1 MMSHTSGDLLISVW
15 RSRCGHER
23 DNYSVRRWYLCVKI
37 RGFATAIRSPYES
50 PNRRPRA
57 GSASAAPT
65 VESTKK
71 ISPTI
76 CPRITI
82 EAMMLN
88 AIATLRDETKE
99 NIEAASVELQRSN
112 EKLLN
117 SHTRANNLDSAREM
131 TVQAIAL
138 VQAAIEKLD
147 RSLEMP
153 ELINNFNR
161 TDVRTYALELI
172 SKTIAET
179 DDIDVLLGK
188 SMVDWQLSRLPKI
201 DRDILRLAVAEIVYL
216 GLEERIAINEAI
228 ELAKRYS
235 DEQGRKLINGVLR
248 RVTEQLKSGV

>member
-1 MMSHTSGDLLISVW
+1 VLRLGALPQLFDRPMKAQTVARELALLALPQLSKAQKK
-15 RSRCGHER
+15 
-23 DNYSVRRWYLCVKI
+23 L
-37 RGFATAIRSPYES
+37 AQQ
-50 PNRRPRA
+50 
-57 GSASAAPT
+57 SAR
-65 VESTKK
+65 ELQ
-71 ISPTI
+71 
-76 CPRITI
+76 ITI